1 LKNYLKDYLNKYN
14 MNTHK
19 ILIGLSGKMGVGK
32 DYIAQNIILPY
43 LEKRNIKTLI
53 IAFADQIKVNTSV
66 KNNISLSKM
75 YDTKNEDIRKLL
87 QKEGT
92 ENGRDKYGNN
102 IWIDYVDK
110 WTDVYSKKG
119 IQAFIITDCRFK
131 NEVDYIKKNNGVII
145 RIEAPLRNKE
155 RIYKE
160 KDSLEIQKHISEIDL
175 DDYKFDN
182 IINND
187 YISNEENE
195 LINKN
200 IKDNIYKILNIHINN
215 YHQL

>member
-1 LKNYLKDYLNKYN
+1 
-14 MNTHK
+14 MNTCK

-32 DYIAQNIILPY
+32 DYIAHNIILPY
-43 LEKRNIKTLI
+43 LEKKNIKTLI

-75 YDTKNEDIRKLL
+75 YDTKNENIRKLL

-110 WTDVYSKKG
+110 WTDIYSKRG

-131 NEVDYIKKNNGVII
+131 NEVEYIKKNNGVIF

-155 RIYKE
+155 RIYNE
-160 KDSLEIQKHISEIDL
+160 KNSLEIQKHISEIDL

-187 YISNEENE
+187 YISNEDNE
-195 LINKN
+195 LLNRN
-200 IKDNIYKILNIHINN
+200 IKDKIYTILNMHINN
-215 YHQL
+215 YFQI

>member
-1 LKNYLKDYLNKYN
+1 
-14 MNTHK
+14 MNTSK

-32 DYIAQNIILPY
+32 DYIAHNILMPY
-43 LEKRNIKTLI
+43 LEKKNIKTLM

-66 KNNISLSKM
+66 KHNINLFDM
-75 YDTKNEDIRKLL
+75 YDTKNENIRRLL

-92 ENGRDKYGNN
+92 ENGRDKYGDN
-102 IWIDYVDK
+102 IWINYVDK
-110 WTDVYSKKG
+110 WTDIYSKRG
-119 IQAFIITDCRFK
+119 IQAFIIMDVRFK
-131 NEVDYIKKNNGVII
+131 NEAEYIKSKNGLLI

-155 RIYKE
+155 RITNE
-160 KDSLEIQKHISEIDL
+160 KNSLEIQKHISEIDL

-195 LINKN
+195 LLHKDVKN
-200 IKDNIYKILNIHINN
+200 QIYKIINMHITN
-215 YHQL
+215 Q

>member
-1 LKNYLKDYLNKYN
+1 
-14 MNTHK
+14 MNTSK

-32 DYIAQNIILPY
+32 DYIAHNILMPY
-43 LEKRNIKTLI
+43 LEKKNIKTLM

-66 KNNISLSKM
+66 KHNINLFDM
-75 YDTKNEDIRKLL
+75 YDTKNENIRRSL

-92 ENGRDKYGNN
+92 ENGRDKYGDN
-102 IWIDYVDK
+102 IWINYVDK
-110 WTDVYSKKG
+110 WTDIYSKRG
-119 IQAFIITDCRFK
+119 IQAFIIMDVRFK
-131 NEVDYIKKNNGVII
+131 NEAEYIKSKNGLLI

-155 RIYKE
+155 RIINE
-160 KDSLEIQKHISEIDL
+160 KNSLEIQKHISEIDL

-195 LINKN
+195 LLNKDVKN
-200 IKDNIYKILNIHINN
+200 QIYKIINMHIIN
-215 YHQL
+215 QL

>member
-1 LKNYLKDYLNKYN
+1 
-14 MNTHK
+14 MNTCK

-32 DYIAQNIILPY
+32 DYIAHNIILPY
-43 LEKRNIKTLI
+43 LEKKNIKTLI

-75 YDTKNEDIRKLL
+75 YDTKNENIRKLL

-110 WTDVYSKKG
+110 WIDIYSKRG
-119 IQAFIITDCRFK
+119 IQAFIIIDCRFK
-131 NEVDYIKKNNGVII
+131 NEVEYIKKNNGVIF

-155 RIYKE
+155 RIYNE
-160 KDSLEIQKHISEIDL
+160 KNSLEIQKHISEIDL

-187 YISNEENE
+187 YISNEDNE
-195 LINKN
+195 LLNKN
-200 IKDNIYKILNIHINN
+200 IKDKIYTILNMYINN
-215 YHQL
+215 YCQI

>member
-1 LKNYLKDYLNKYN
+1 
-14 MNTHK
+14 MNTCK

-43 LEKRNIKTLI
+43 LEQRNIKTLI

-75 YDTKNEDIRKLL
+75 YDTKNEDIRRLL

-92 ENGRDKYGNN
+92 ENGRDKYGDN
-102 IWIDYVDK
+102 IWINYVDK
-110 WTDVYSKKG
+110 WTDIYSKRG
-119 IQAFIITDCRFK
+119 IQAFIIMDVRFK
-131 NEVDYIKKNNGVII
+131 NEAEYIKSKNGLLI

-155 RIYKE
+155 RITNE
-160 KDSLEIQKHISEIDL
+160 KNSLEIQKHISEIDL

-195 LINKN
+195 LLHKDVKN
-200 IKDNIYKILNIHINN
+200 QIYKIINMHITN

>member
-1 LKNYLKDYLNKYN
+1 
-14 MNTHK
+14 MNTCK

-32 DYIAQNIILPY
+32 DYIAHNIILPY
-43 LEKRNIKTLI
+43 LEKKNIKTLI

-75 YDTKNEDIRKLL
+75 YDTKNENIRKLL

-110 WTDVYSKKG
+110 WTDIYSKRG
-119 IQAFIITDCRFK
+119 IQAFIIIDCRFK
-131 NEVDYIKKNNGVII
+131 NEVEYIKKNNGVIF

-155 RIYKE
+155 RIYNE
-160 KDSLEIQKHISEIDL
+160 KNSLEIQKHISEIDL

-187 YISNEENE
+187 YISNEDNE
-195 LINKN
+195 LLNKN
-200 IKDNIYKILNIHINN
+200 IKDKIYTILNMYINN
-215 YHQL
+215 YCQI

>member
-1 LKNYLKDYLNKYN
+1 

-160 KDSLEIQKHISEIDL
+160 KNSLEIQKHISEIDL

>member
-1 LKNYLKDYLNKYN
+1 
-14 MNTHK
+14 MNTSK

-32 DYIAQNIILPY
+32 DYIAHNVLMPY
-43 LEKRNIKTLI
+43 LEKKNIKTLM

-66 KNNISLSKM
+66 KHNINLFDM
-75 YDTKNEDIRKLL
+75 YDTKNENIRRLL

-92 ENGRDKYGNN
+92 ENGRDKYGDN
-102 IWIDYVDK
+102 IWINYVDK
-110 WTDVYSKKG
+110 WTDIYSKRG
-119 IQAFIITDCRFK
+119 IQAFIIMDVRFK
-131 NEVDYIKKNNGVII
+131 NEAEYIKSKNGLLI

-155 RIYKE
+155 RITNE
-160 KDSLEIQKHISEIDL
+160 KNSLEIQKHISEIDL

-195 LINKN
+195 LLHKDVKN
-200 IKDNIYKILNIHINN
+200 QIYKIINMHITN
-215 YHQL
+215 Q

>member
-1 LKNYLKDYLNKYN
+1 
-14 MNTHK
+14 MNTCK

-32 DYIAQNIILPY
+32 DYIAHNIILPY
-43 LEKRNIKTLI
+43 LEKKNIKTLI

-75 YDTKNEDIRKLL
+75 YDTKNENIRKLL

-110 WTDVYSKKG
+110 WIDVYSKRG
-119 IQAFIITDCRFK
+119 IQAFIIIDCRFK
-131 NEVDYIKKNNGVII
+131 NEVEYIKKNNGVIF

-155 RIYKE
+155 RIYNE
-160 KDSLEIQKHISEIDL
+160 KNSLEIQKHISEIDL

-187 YISNEENE
+187 YISNEDNE
-195 LINKN
+195 LLNKN
-200 IKDNIYKILNIHINN
+200 IKDKIYTILNMYINN
-215 YHQL
+215 YCQI

>member
-1 LKNYLKDYLNKYN
+1 
-14 MNTHK
+14 MNTRK

-32 DYIAQNIILPY
+32 DYIAHNILMPY
-43 LEKRNIKTLI
+43 LEKKNIKTLM

-66 KNNISLSKM
+66 KHNINLFDM
-75 YDTKNEDIRKLL
+75 YDTKNENIRRLL

-92 ENGRDKYGNN
+92 ENGRDKYGDN
-102 IWIDYVDK
+102 IWINYVDK
-110 WTDVYSKKG
+110 WTDIYSKRG
-119 IQAFIITDCRFK
+119 IQAFIIMDVRFK
-131 NEVDYIKKNNGVII
+131 NEADYIKSKNGLLI

-155 RIYKE
+155 RIINE
-160 KDSLEIQKHISEIDL
+160 KNSLEIQKHISEIDL

-195 LINKN
+195 LLNKDVKNQIYEIINM
-200 IKDNIYKILNIHINN
+200 HIIN
-215 YHQL
+215 QL

>member
-1 LKNYLKDYLNKYN
+1 

-160 KDSLEIQKHISEIDL
+160 KNSLEIQKHISEIDL

-200 IKDNIYKILNIHINN
+200 IKNNIYKILNIHINN

>member
-1 LKNYLKDYLNKYN
+1 
-14 MNTHK
+14 MNTCK
-19 ILIGLSGKMGVGK
+19 NLIGLSGKMGVGK

-102 IWIDYVDK
+102 IWIDFVDK

-131 NEVDYIKKNNGVII
+131 NEVDYIKKNNGVIL

-160 KDSLEIQKHISEIDL
+160 KNSLEIQKHISEIDL

-200 IKDNIYKILNIHINN
+200 IKDNIYKILNIHISN

>member
-1 LKNYLKDYLNKYN
+1 
-14 MNTHK
+14 MNTCK
-19 ILIGLSGKMGVGK
+19 NLIGLSGKMGVGK

-102 IWIDYVDK
+102 IWIDFVDK

-131 NEVDYIKKNNGVII
+131 NEVDYIKKNNGVIL

-160 KDSLEIQKHISEIDL
+160 KNSLEIQKHISEIDL

-187 YISNEENE
+187 YISNEDNE

-200 IKDNIYKILNIHINN
+200 IKDNIYKILNIHISN